1 MITLSRI
8 LSVCVWQFS
17 EVGNGLTRAW
27 QKCIFFFHLLY
38 IYLLFTYIFLCIDHG
53 RTALLRYVEWTLFL
67 RWKPL
72 SSFLRKSVCFQTLQ
86 PRRCLFKNDVAS
98 FVNPVFFQNS
108 RMSKL
113 YAQILSVRY
122 HCNFS
127 NSSYLKTEQCVGD
140 RAWQRRVKNGTINLI
155 ETRNSENR

>member
-38 IYLLFTYIFLCIDHG
+38 ICLLFTYIFLCIDHG

-86 PRRCLFKNDVAS
+86 PRGCLFKNDVAS
-98 FVNPVFFQNS
+98 FVNPVFSKIPGCRNYMPKFCRFGIIAISRTAATWKLNS
-108 RMSKL
+108 VWVIERG
-113 YAQILSVRY
+113 
-122 HCNFS
+122 NGE
-127 NSSYLKTEQCVGD
+127 LKTE
-140 RAWQRRVKNGTINLI
+140 RSTW
-155 ETRNSENR
+155 